1 MGLGKAYI
9 AGRRQATAGFMACL
23 GAKIAAPPARPCVH
37 AADFCRG
44 AAAAG
49 TAPHPLIWS
58 LVAHQAEVSIKGGKR
73 TTKSKRTTTRKGAGL
88 KRRPSA
94 MGQQLLPGQG
104 TDLPKRCGGGGAPRT
119 RGGIGLHKAFGAPAS
134 ARG

>member
-94 MGQQLLPGQG
+94 MGSSCSSS
-104 TDLPKRCGGGGAPRT
+104 TDLPRMRGAAPGRE
-119 RGGIGLHKAFGAPAS
+119 GIGLHEPQAPSS
-134 ARG
+134 ATG